1 MAKGPFSD
9 VLQKLKDAVV
19 DFSQLNV
26 RTFVGSLDIAISGAG
41 DPDWDALMKKAVT
54 DGKVKLAASTTVRID
69 GDSDNF
75 EDPDHITAGLREA
88 HANAVK
94 AGLESR
100 HAILETVKSEIK
112 SLIKT

>member
-1 MAKGPFSD
+1 MAKGPFAD
-9 VLQKLKDAVV
+9 ALQKLKEAAV

-26 RTFVGSLDIAISGAG
+26 RTFVGSLDVAISATG

-54 DGKVKLAASTTVRID
+54 SGKVKLAASTTLRVD

-75 EDPDHITAGLREA
+75 EDSELMTAGLRDAHNNAIQAGQEA
-88 HANAVK
+88 RRAMLEMIK
-94 AGLESR
+94 A
-100 HAILETVKSEIK
+100 EIK